1 MAAYFAQM
9 QMQPMVQPGMTNQGH
24 SMTNQGYSMVNHGC
38 GMGKPWLRYDEPDT
52 NAPNAVLCAGKGV
65 VPGHARSWHVR
76 HLPGLLGVPRSSE
89 HAAGKGVVPQCQVMP
104 GMSDTRP
111 SILGTPKSISTNIF
125 QFKPSIEWGTPI
137 LGYRRNT
144 QSNKQIS
151 LGAPSCSG
159 QGPFLLMNVSFP
171 TVMASQYQLCLYWN

>member
-1 MAAYFAQM
+1 
-9 QMQPMVQPGMTNQGH
+9 
-24 SMTNQGYSMVNHGC
+24 
-38 GMGKPWLRYDEPDT
+38 
-52 NAPNAVLCAGKGV
+52 
-65 VPGHARSWHVR
+65 
-76 HLPGLLGVPRSSE
+76 
-89 HAAGKGVVPQCQVMP
+89 MP

-171 TVMASQYQLCLYWN
+171 TVMASHTNYVCTEINPFLWFMYNPIEIASYKQL